1 MMGKR
6 RRPSHPDREV
16 GSAAP
21 SPSRAQVGLAPV
33 LLRAATALVEHEGAG
48 TPPRRREPIY
58 RSPHRRTHPHL
69 RARGGS
75 FRRRRPPRPAPA
87 VQREIVGPLLQP
99 LPSPLRLGAP
109 SVLPP
114 DVSLQSS
121 QQLSSGVAAPPLP
134 LSPAPLRCRP
144 HSLLRRPP
152 PLAPPPLSSSAG
164 APLVSHPSS
173 PLPSASPPPVEPP
186 QRQHPLGREWDI
198 QSDVVK
204 DILRWEKRMVAVGE
218 CMSHVATVLEQLHA
232 GLVARNLV
240 LRDPQLTE
248 PQQGVVR
255 EAAAQGL
262 WRLLH
267 LPMEP
272 EFPEQD
278 KGPGARAFRRVA
290 KAAEE
295 SPLELVPTLAVL
307 LRWMRPWFYR
317 CESQL
322 PPHSLEQVQV
332 LAYRASPAKA
342 LPVLGVRPRPRTSV
356 PRGLRVLRAHLVL
369 RPPALLSLYPSVVS
383 CYPWFRRARSASTA
397 FVLLEPVPK
406 SPHLGVANA
415 AYFVV
420 LVLPILLLPSLL
432 SSLLVA
438 PRVLQLHPLPRQ
450 SPGER
455 KMETDALALMA
466 ASLVAASPGGVP
478 GRQVPALLQAASVL
492 AGHGA
497 FSPSSRVRR
506 NKWRKSQAPVF
517 HYPPGRAPACL
528 RPRQH
533 QSFRRTQ
540 RWSAQPL
547 HSGVPPVA
555 SLPPPRPPQSPPP
568 RAVTAN
574 LPTHFGTPPQPGRAP
589 MVAVTHSGG
598 QAGARLSRRQRRQQ
612 SQQQSLPPPSPAR
625 DASPRRAARNAC
637 GDVLDVAVLRSGPA
651 PHVFGAAR
659 RRGRGDVTIG
669 AIGSGVCATEMLHYL
684 PLIGLVPG
692 APGAA
697 LGPGPGAM
705 VRLAE
710 SAQQPPSVLYQPPH
724 PSCVGWMGG
733 YAGYSP
739 SSRCFPL
746 AGGPGLGLPHGDV
759 GTPGGVVVAV
769 GYYHFML

>member
-48 TPPRRREPIY
+48 TPPRRLVAAAVVW
-58 RSPHRRTHPHL
+58 RRCASST
-69 RARGGS
+69 AVAGS
-75 FRRRRPPRPAPA
+75 PA
-87 VQREIVGPLLQP
+87 VSAP
-99 LPSPLRLGAP
+99 LP
-109 SVLPP
+109 
-114 DVSLQSS
+114 
-121 QQLSSGVAAPPLP
+121 
-134 LSPAPLRCRP
+134 
-144 HSLLRRPP
+144 
-152 PLAPPPLSSSAG
+152 APPPSSSGTSSIVVVGRGTPCEPPVFAASLRLSSSRRAS
-164 APLVSHPSS
+164 AAA
-173 PLPSASPPPVEPP
+173 ASP
-186 QRQHPLGREWDI
+186 GS
-198 QSDVVK
+198 SDVVK

-307 LRWMRPWFYR
+307 LRWMRPWFY
-317 CESQL
+317 L

-397 FVLLEPVPK
+397 FVLLEPIPK

-625 DASPRRAARNAC
+625 STCVWRGKASRSGGCYHRSNRQRCLRDGDAALSPPDRPCPWRPWCSARARAWGDGAAC
-637 GDVLDVAVLRSGPA
+637 GVRPAAPLGLVSAAASVLRWMD
-651 PHVFGAAR
+651 
-659 RRGRGDVTIG
+659 GRLCWI
-669 AIGSGVCATEMLHYL
+669 
-684 PLIGLVPG
+684 
-692 APGAA
+692 
-697 LGPGPGAM
+697 
-705 VRLAE
+705 LAE
-710 SAQQPPSVLYQPPH
+710 
-724 PSCVGWMGG
+724 
-733 YAGYSP
+733 
-739 SSRCFPL
+739 
-746 AGGPGLGLPHGDV
+746 
-759 GTPGGVVVAV
+759 
-769 GYYHFML
+769 

>member
-1 MMGKR
+1 MTGKR

-21 SPSRAQVGLAPV
+21 SPSRAQEGLAPV

-48 TPPRRREPIY
+48 TLARRREPIY
-58 RSPHRRTHPHL
+58 RSPRGRTHPHL

-87 VQREIVGPLLQP
+87 AQRELVGPLLQP
-99 LPSPLRLGAP
+99 PPSPLRLGAP
-109 SVLPP
+109 SVLSP

-134 LSPAPLRCRP
+134 LSPAPPAVSAPLP
-144 HSLLRRPP
+144 APPPSSSP
-152 PLAPPPLSSSAG
+152 PLAPPPLSSSAR

-186 QRQHPLGREWDI
+186 QRQHPLVPSGPVPEARFPPPRAQSPELPPDAPDPEDDERWWNGELWESPPQPATLWGREWDI

-262 WRLLH
+262 WRLLR

-272 EFPEQD
+272 D
-278 KGPGARAFRRVA
+278 
-290 KAAEE
+290 
-295 SPLELVPTLAVL
+295 
-307 LRWMRPWFYR
+307 
-317 CESQL
+317 QL

-342 LPVLGVRPRPRTSV
+342 MPVLGVRPCPRSSV
-356 PRGLRVLRAHLVL
+356 PHGLRVLRAHRVL
-369 RPPALLSLYPSVVS
+369 RPPALLSLCPSVVS
-383 CYPWFRRARSASTA
+383 CYPWFRRARPASTA
-397 FVLLEPVPK
+397 FVLLVAVPK

-415 AYFVV
+415 AYF
-420 LVLPILLLPSLL
+420 
-432 SSLLVA
+432 
-438 PRVLQLHPLPRQ
+438 LHPLPRQ

-466 ASLVAASPGGVP
+466 AALVAASRGGVP

-492 AGHGA
+492 AGRGA

-506 NKWRKSQAPVF
+506 KQRRKSRAPVF
-517 HYPPGRAPACL
+517 HSPSGRAPACL
-528 RPRQH
+528 RPRQQ

-568 RAVTAN
+568 RAVTTN
-574 LPTHFGTPPQPGRAP
+574 LPTQFGTPPQPGRAP
-589 MVAVTHSGG
+589 MVAATHSGG

-612 SQQQSLPPPSPAR
+612 SQQ
-625 DASPRRAARNAC
+625 
-637 GDVLDVAVLRSGPA
+637 
-651 PHVFGAAR
+651 
-659 RRGRGDVTIG
+659 
-669 AIGSGVCATEMLHYL
+669 
-684 PLIGLVPG
+684 
-692 APGAA
+692 
-697 LGPGPGAM
+697 
-705 VRLAE
+705 
-710 SAQQPPSVLYQPPH
+710 
-724 PSCVGWMGG
+724 
-733 YAGYSP
+733 
-739 SSRCFPL
+739 
-746 AGGPGLGLPHGDV
+746 
-759 GTPGGVVVAV
+759 
-769 GYYHFML
+769 